1 VPDIQCHRFVG
12 LHGAPL
18 STASRLLAASTYIH
32 VIEARL
38 SLRRSLP
45 LAAAR
50 TMIAAIAAATLHG
63 FRAPAAALDPL
74 QWPPNAWDPSLAAYD
89 RFNP

>member
-1 VPDIQCHRFVG
+1 
-12 LHGAPL
+12 
-18 STASRLLAASTYIH
+18 
-32 VIEARL
+32 
-38 SLRRSLP
+38 
-45 LAAAR
+45 
-50 TMIAAIAAATLHG
+50 MIAAIAAATLHG